1 MMEEKYL
8 IEKVGKEN
16 PFRVPEGY
24 FDTLSSQIMAK
35 VEAEGVAPRDIKA
48 GKEKRAKVLWLRPV
62 LYAAASVC
70 ALFISVLAYQ
80 SHSDDGVAAPTQT
93 VVANT
98 LMADEYFDGDETEAL
113 LQEAIASLPEVQRTV
128 FTLRYFEEMKYSE
141 MSERLKT
148 SEGSLK
154 ASYHIAVK
162 KISEFFKSHD

>member
-16 PFRVPEGY
+16 PFKVPEGY

-48 GKEKRAKVLWLRPV
+48 GKEKRAKVVWLRPV

-93 VVANT
+93 VVANNQM
-98 LMADEYFDGDETEAL
+98 LMDDYFDEAADYVML
-113 LQEAIASLPEVQRTV
+113 DNQDIYACLSSD
-128 FTLRYFEEMKYSE
+128 Y
-141 MSERLKT
+141 
-148 SEGSLK
+148 
-154 ASYHIAVK
+154 
-162 KISEFFKSHD
+162 

>member
-80 SHSDDGVAAPTQT
+80 SPSDDGVAAPTQT
-93 VVANT
+93 VVANNQM
-98 LMADEYFDGDETEAL
+98 LMDDYFDEAADYVML
-113 LQEAIASLPEVQRTV
+113 DNQDIYACLS
-128 FTLRYFEEMKYSE
+128 SE
-141 MSERLKT
+141 
-148 SEGSLK
+148 
-154 ASYHIAVK
+154 Y
-162 KISEFFKSHD
+162 